1 MLIRSIRNRNGEGYI
16 DIAVGILC
24 LMLVVGLTVSLFP
37 AFLAKQRLDHFA
49 VEIVRQAEI
58 IGSTDVEGRIREL
71 EEESGMYPDI
81 GWDCEYYEGN
91 KVQLNG
97 SIAVTLEDTVDIGFF
112 QFGSFPIVI
121 KARASGRSEVYYK

>member
-24 LMLVVGLTVSLFP
+24 LMLVVGLAVSLFP

-58 IGSTDVEGRIREL
+58 TGSTDVEGRIRNL
-71 EEESGMYPDI
+71 EEESGMHPDI

-91 KVQLNG
+91 KVQLNE
-97 SIAVTLEDTVDIGFF
+97 SIVVTLEDTVDIGFF